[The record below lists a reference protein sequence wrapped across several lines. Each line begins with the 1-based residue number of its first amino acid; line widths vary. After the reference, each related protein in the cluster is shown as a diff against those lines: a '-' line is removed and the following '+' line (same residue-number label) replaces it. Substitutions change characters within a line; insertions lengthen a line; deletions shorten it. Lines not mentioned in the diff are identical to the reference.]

1 WEWSLHN
8 ATQLKISNT
17 VPSIG
22 KHLINC
28 ENFATI
34 NPDELESINSHLEMI
49 KRKRIESRLNNSIK
63 VEVDADADVDFYDLT
78 TELDDNSSITSP
90 LSESSNSFN
99 ISHINQNKRLKK
111 IPEQKTLSSRQSKI
125 NEFIGRPLRPN
136 EETIFNKLLL
146 KMTISNGWS
155 FHIQQVIETA
165 AKEDQHGVTI
175 SLDGWKNVAKQNILG
190 FVLTRSDGQVLIWGA
205 EDISCQRSHTEAVV
219 QKISEF
225 INTTR
230 IKNIKIND
238 SVTDSA
244 SAYNAARKK
253 LRIYKDII
261 FLPCFAHQT
270 NLCIADILKSSSEFL
285 TTSRKAEVV
294 VSYFNASTFFLGEL
308 CDEQLKIYGS
318 QYSLVKPGKTRWNS
332 YYMCY
337 NSILKNKRA
346 LRVGINELG
355 DVTVVNDDSVT
366 NQQNN
371 VIMANRVLSILED
384 PEFWGKLAEL
394 EALFYPYCLALNT
407 LQKNKSHLFEVLH
420 CFGYFM
426 EQTLSNPDDDF
437 KDNM

>member
-1 WEWSLHN
+1 VRESDGGEDERECEKDRGGEREFPSRKKLSN
-8 ATQLKISNT
+8 DVLK
-17 VPSIG
+17 
-22 KHLINC
+22 
-28 ENFATI
+28 NFSQ
-34 NPDELESINSHLEMI
+34 D
-49 KRKRIESRLNNSIK
+49 
-63 VEVDADADVDFYDLT
+63 
-78 TELDDNSSITSP
+78 
-90 LSESSNSFN
+90 
-99 ISHINQNKRLKK
+99 
-111 IPEQKTLSSRQSKI
+111 
-125 NEFIGRPLRPN
+125 
-136 EETIFNKLLL
+136 
-146 KMTISNGWS
+146 
-155 FHIQQVIETA
+155 IQQVIETA

-346 LRVGINELG
+346 LRSLAGINELG

-384 PEFWGKLAEL
+384 PEFW
-394 EALFYPYCLALNT
+394 
-407 LQKNKSHLFEVLH
+407 
-420 CFGYFM
+420 
-426 EQTLSNPDDDF
+426 
-437 KDNM
+437 